1 MKPLNTNNPG
11 CDPISSNCV
20 IWQGPDIECINLC
33 KGDTVSTVVNKL
45 ALELCN
51 ILDTLDISNLDLS
64 CLTLND
70 CGPEDFQALL
80 QLLIQKVCELE
91 NLNPDGGP
99 CDPTVSGGCPDCI
112 VDVAECF
119 YFTDRLGD
127 QQTTMQLVDYVTA
140 IGNRVCQIVGQIET
154 INATLEN
161 HEDRIT
167 ELENQPQPE
176 FTLPLI
182 SPSCVLPSDPALPMD
197 QVLIALEQQFC
208 QLQDATGDPTAI
220 YTALLNECSGLA
232 QSSQLNGDGTMSNI
246 SGWNSEVS
254 NLAQSITNIWLTLCD
269 IRAAIQSIQA
279 TCCTGTA
286 CDDLSIAM
294 EVVLTGP
301 DQLTFYFS
309 GTVPAGFIEPGGS
322 TVVVTD
328 ALSSSKTITIP
339 VINYLNNPSGY
350 TVSNL
355 APLNTATNFVAEL
368 NFQISDGESE
378 CGRVLTDT
386 VINDAACPTVT
397 LTPTSFEIAFSF
409 TYTGGPAD
417 ITAVLETSGGA
428 PIQTVVFGGAS
439 AGFYNG
445 TFNSP
450 SIVPGV
456 NYRVRLEISVSEGAE
471 PTLCP
476 WQPVS
481 TPPAACIPPTAVSAT
496 AIKIIG

>member
-51 ILDTLDISNLDLS
+51 ILDTLDVSNLDLS

-161 HEDRIT
+161 HEDRIVV
-167 ELENQPQPE
+167 LENKPDP
-176 FTLPLI
+176 TLDLPFI
-182 SPSCVLPSDPALPMD
+182 SPSCVLPSSPALPMD

-208 QLQDATGDPTAI
+208 QLRDATGDPTA
-220 YTALLNECSGLA
+220 
-232 QSSQLNGDGTMSNI
+232 
-246 SGWNSEVS
+246 GWNSTVS
-254 NLAQSITNIWLTLCD
+254 NLAQGVTNMWLTLCD

-309 GTVPAGFIEPGGS
+309 GTVPGGFIELGSGS

-368 NFQISDGESE
+368 NFQISDGESQ
-378 CGRVLTDT
+378 CGRVVTDT
-386 VINDAACPTVT
+386 VVNDAVCPPLT
-397 LTPTSFEIAFSF
+397 LVPSSYEIAFTF
-409 TYTGGPAD
+409 TYTGGTAD
-417 ITAVLETSGGA
+417 ITAVLETSGGI
-428 PIQTVVFGGAS
+428 PIQTIVFGGAS
-439 AGFYNG
+439 AGSYNG
-445 TFNSP
+445 TFNSA
-450 SIVPGV
+450 SIAPGV
-456 NYRVRLEISVSEGAE
+456 NYRVRLEISASEGAE